1 MPRHARELGETGMYH
16 VMVACA
22 DGEMLF
28 RDNEDRFAFL
38 ERLHEK
44 RIKFQFRILSY
55 CLVDQAYHLILHEHK
70 SNLSTI
76 MKSLNVSYAAYM
88 HKKYGLIG
96 SIFKDRYKSECLHK
110 MDDLLE
116 CIVHVHMQP
125 VEHHLV
131 DVIEQ
136 YQWSSYGDF
145 LAEGPSNL
153 IAKDMVFALFS
164 LDDDNARQIFITRHH
179 QEHASFIHHT
189 VTLKKHYSSLIDSR
203 EYIHRLLTKYNLQ
216 LEQLQE
222 PEFDEI
228 RKQIIHDL
236 RDKTSLS
243 INDIV
248 DELTI
253 KRSQVMQ
260 ALYHK

>member
-1 MPRHARELGETGMYH
+1 MPRHAREIGETGMYH
-16 VMVACA
+16 VMVTCA

-38 ERLHEK
+38 DRLHEK

-55 CLVDQAYHLILHEHK
+55 CLVEQAYHLIIHEHK
-70 SNLSTI
+70 SHLSTI

-88 HKKYGLIG
+88 HKKYGMIG
-96 SIFKDRYKSECLHK
+96 SIFKDRYKSECLQK
-110 MDDLLE
+110 MEDLLD

-145 LAEGPSNL
+145 LAEGSNNL
-153 IAKDMVFALFS
+153 IAKDMVFSLFS
-164 LDDDNARQIFITRHH
+164 LDDDKARQTFILRHH
-179 QEHASFIHHT
+179 QDHAVFLHHT
-189 VTLKKHYSSLIDSR
+189 VALKKHYSSLIDSR
-203 EYIHRLLTKYNLQ
+203 EYIYRLLAKYNIQIDQ
-216 LEQLQE
+216 LKELHNE
-222 PEFDEI
+222 DI
-228 RKQIIHDL
+228 RKEIIHDL
-236 RDKTSLS
+236 REKTSLS
-243 INDIV
+243 INDLAV
-248 DELTI
+248 ELAI